1 MIDVDIL
8 VGMWKTTCQSE
19 VANQLKLTQG
29 RVRHRFFKAVK
40 VLEDAAKRE
49 TKFEPYYK
57 VFSALSVGKRF
68 NILRE
73 VKLPQWQDRGG
84 DECL

>member
-1 MIDVDIL
+1 VDIL
-8 VGMWKTTCQSE
+8 VGMWETTCQSE
-19 VANQLKLTQG
+19 VASRLKLTQG

-40 VLEDAAKRE
+40 TLETASEEDN
-49 TKFEPYYK
+49 TYEPYHK
-57 VFSALSVGKRF
+57 IFSAIASKRF

-73 VKLPQWQDRGG
+73 VKLPQWADRGG